1 MSPSEI
7 DVAIIGAGPYG
18 LSLSTQLTA
27 RRVEHR
33 IFGPPM
39 HAWASMSPGMN
50 LKSFGWATNV
60 YTPQPHFTFPE
71 YCAARGLETIEPI
84 EIATFARYGI
94 WVQQQLVPF
103 VEPVHVSRLAYNGGR
118 FKLELPTGET
128 VRARRVVSA
137 VGLTYFERLPAEFAG
152 LPPGLAIHTSNES
165 DFTRFKGKRVVVL
178 GAGQSALQAAALLH
192 ESDADVHLYVR
203 GWGVYF
209 GGKMPAR
216 RPIKHRILYSNTVL
230 GPGLENWVLQHIP
243 MLMHHLSD
251 EKRVP
256 FTRKHLGPAGAWWL
270 KDRVEG
276 LIPVHPFFQLREAR
290 AEGDGVQL
298 LFTGRDGEERI
309 VHADYVVAGTGYD
322 ANLDRLA
329 FIEPA
334 LREQMERVAGA
345 PRLSRHFEASVPGL
359 YFVGPA
365 SAFSFGP
372 LFRFVAGASYATPV
386 VARHLTRSRRASA
399 ASTTTPSA
407 AEVAPADVPAGVT
420 GGSR

>member
-118 FKLELPTGET
+118 FELELPTGET
-128 VRARRVVSA
+128 VRARHVVSA
-137 VGLTYFERLPAEFAG
+137 VGLT
-152 LPPGLAIHTSNES
+152 S
-165 DFTRFKGKRVVVL
+165 FKGKRVVVL

-192 ESDADVHLYVR
+192 ESDADVDMYVR

-209 GGKMPAR
+209 GGKMPAQ
-216 RPIKHRILYSNTVL
+216 RPIKHRILYPNTVL
-230 GPGLENWVLQHIP
+230 GPGRENWVLQHIP

-290 AEGDGVQL
+290 AEGDGVRL
-298 LFTGRDGEERI
+298 LFTGCDSEERI
-309 VHADYVVAGTGYD
+309 VHADNVVAGTGYD